1 MSNSEENRL
10 DRLESLAENTLT
22 ELREIKSGLQE
33 IRLGLQEIK
42 LGLQETNQGLKETRV
57 IANSNAKSIEA
68 LTNSLA
74 ESKKEWEKDR
84 QGLDQLLGQL
94 TRSRSDF
101 YEVQSDFY
109 NRFDKIEERE
119 SRMVE
124 ILDRYFP
131 PPKILPI
138 PSSFCH
144 SIVRFYRLGRFFIY
158 QLLLSPIS
166 CLLSPIS
173 FY

>member
-42 LGLQETNQGLKETRV
+42 LGLQETNQGLKETTA

-124 ILDRYFP
+124 ILNRYFP
-131 PPKILPI
+131 PENPAN
-138 PSSFCH
+138 S
-144 SIVRFYRLGRFFIY
+144 
-158 QLLLSPIS
+158 
-166 CLLSPIS
+166 
-173 FY
+173 

>member
-33 IRLGLQEIK
+33 IKSGLQEIK
-42 LGLQETNQGLKETRV
+42 LGLQETNQGLKETRA
-57 IANSNAKSIEA
+57 IANSNAKSLET

-84 QGLDQLLGQL
+84 RGLYQLLGQL
-94 TRSRSDF
+94 TRSMSDF

-109 NRFDKIEERE
+109 NRFDNEGRQ

-124 ILDRYFP
+124 ILDRYLP
-131 PPKILPI
+131 PGNPAN
-138 PSSFCH
+138 S
-144 SIVRFYRLGRFFIY
+144 
-158 QLLLSPIS
+158 
-166 CLLSPIS
+166 
-173 FY
+173 

>member
-10 DRLESLAENTLT
+10 DRLESLAETTLT
-22 ELREIKSGLQE
+22 ELREIKS
-33 IRLGLQEIK
+33 GLQEIK

-84 QGLDQLLGQL
+84 RGLYQLLGQL
-94 TRSRSDF
+94 TRSMSDF

-109 NRFDKIEERE
+109 NRFDKEERQ

-131 PPKILPI
+131 PENPAN
-138 PSSFCH
+138 S
-144 SIVRFYRLGRFFIY
+144 
-158 QLLLSPIS
+158 
-166 CLLSPIS
+166 
-173 FY
+173 

>member
-42 LGLQETNQGLKETRV
+42 LGLQETNQGLKETRA

-68 LTNSLA
+68 LNNSLA

-84 QGLDQLLGQL
+84 RGLDQLLGQL

-101 YEVQSDFY
+101 YEVQSYFY
-109 NRFDKIEERE
+109 NRFDNEER
-119 SRMVE
+119 
-124 ILDRYFP
+124 
-131 PPKILPI
+131 
-138 PSSFCH
+138 
-144 SIVRFYRLGRFFIY
+144 
-158 QLLLSPIS
+158 
-166 CLLSPIS
+166 
-173 FY
+173 

>member
-10 DRLESLAENTLT
+10 DRLESLAETTLT
-22 ELREIKSGLQE
+22 E
-33 IRLGLQEIK
+33 LQEIK
-42 LGLQETNQGLKETRV
+42 LGLQETNQGLKETRA

-84 QGLDQLLGQL
+84 RGLDQLLGQL
-94 TRSRSDF
+94 TRSMSDF

-109 NRFDKIEERE
+109 NRFDKIEERK

-131 PPKILPI
+131 PENPTN
-138 PSSFCH
+138 S
-144 SIVRFYRLGRFFIY
+144 
-158 QLLLSPIS
+158 
-166 CLLSPIS
+166 
-173 FY
+173 

>member
-22 ELREIKSGLQE
+22 ELREIQS
-33 IRLGLQEIK
+33 GLQEIK
-42 LGLQETNQGLKETRV
+42 LGLQETNQGLKETRA

-84 QGLDQLLGQL
+84 RGLDQLLGQL

-109 NRFDKIEERE
+109 NRFDN
-119 SRMVE
+119 
-124 ILDRYFP
+124 
-131 PPKILPI
+131 
-138 PSSFCH
+138 
-144 SIVRFYRLGRFFIY
+144 
-158 QLLLSPIS
+158 
-166 CLLSPIS
+166 
-173 FY
+173 

>member
-22 ELREIKSGLQE
+22 ELREIQS
-33 IRLGLQEIK
+33 GLQEIK
-42 LGLQETNQGLKETRV
+42 LGLQETNQGLKETRA

-84 QGLDQLLGQL
+84 RGLYQLLGQL
-94 TRSRSDF
+94 TRSMSDF

-109 NRFDKIEERE
+109 NRFDNEEKQ

-124 ILDRYFP
+124 ILDRYLP
-131 PPKILPI
+131 PEN
-138 PSSFCH
+138 SANS
-144 SIVRFYRLGRFFIY
+144 
-158 QLLLSPIS
+158 
-166 CLLSPIS
+166 
-173 FY
+173 

>member
-33 IRLGLQEIK
+33 IRLGLQE
-42 LGLQETNQGLKETRV
+42 TNQGLKETTA
-57 IANSNAKSIEA
+57 IANSNVKLIEA

-109 NRFDKIEERE
+109 NRFDKIEERK

-131 PPKILPI
+131 PENTAN
-138 PSSFCH
+138 S
-144 SIVRFYRLGRFFIY
+144 
-158 QLLLSPIS
+158 
-166 CLLSPIS
+166 
-173 FY
+173 

>member
-10 DRLESLAENTLT
+10 DRLESLADNTLT
-22 ELREIKSGLQE
+22 ELREI
-33 IRLGLQEIK
+33 R

-84 QGLDQLLGQL
+84 RVLDQLLGQL
-94 TRSRSDF
+94 TRSMSNF

-109 NRFDKIEERE
+109 NRFDKEERQ

-124 ILDRYFP
+124 ILDRYLP
-131 PPKILPI
+131 PENPVN
-138 PSSFCH
+138 S
-144 SIVRFYRLGRFFIY
+144 
-158 QLLLSPIS
+158 
-166 CLLSPIS
+166 
-173 FY
+173 

>member
-10 DRLESLAENTLT
+10 DRLESLAETTLT
-22 ELREIKSGLQE
+22 E
-33 IRLGLQEIK
+33 LQEIK
-42 LGLQETNQGLKETRV
+42 LGLQETNQGLKETRA

-84 QGLDQLLGQL
+84 RGLYQLLGQL
-94 TRSRSDF
+94 TRSMSDF

-131 PPKILPI
+131 PENPAN
-138 PSSFCH
+138 S
-144 SIVRFYRLGRFFIY
+144 
-158 QLLLSPIS
+158 
-166 CLLSPIS
+166 
-173 FY
+173 

>member
-10 DRLESLAENTLT
+10 DRLESLDENTLT

-42 LGLQETNQGLKETRV
+42 LGLQETNQGLKETTA

-94 TRSRSDF
+94 TRSMSDF

-131 PPKILPI
+131 PENTAN
-138 PSSFCH
+138 S
-144 SIVRFYRLGRFFIY
+144 
-158 QLLLSPIS
+158 
-166 CLLSPIS
+166 
-173 FY
+173 

>member
-10 DRLESLAENTLT
+10 DRLESLAETTLT
-22 ELREIKSGLQE
+22 ELREI
-33 IRLGLQEIK
+33 R

-57 IANSNAKSIEA
+57 IANSNAKSSEA

-84 QGLDQLLGQL
+84 RGLDQLLGQL
-94 TRSRSDF
+94 TRSMSNF

-109 NRFDKIEERE
+109 NRFDKEERQ

-124 ILDRYFP
+124 ILDRYLP
-131 PPKILPI
+131 PENPVN
-138 PSSFCH
+138 S
-144 SIVRFYRLGRFFIY
+144 
-158 QLLLSPIS
+158 
-166 CLLSPIS
+166 
-173 FY
+173 

>member
-22 ELREIKSGLQE
+22 ELQEIKLGLQE

-42 LGLQETNQGLKETRV
+42 LGLQETNQGLKETRA

-84 QGLDQLLGQL
+84 RGLYQLLGQL
-94 TRSRSDF
+94 TRSMSDF

-109 NRFDKIEERE
+109 NRFDNEGRQ

-131 PPKILPI
+131 PENPAN
-138 PSSFCH
+138 S
-144 SIVRFYRLGRFFIY
+144 
-158 QLLLSPIS
+158 
-166 CLLSPIS
+166 
-173 FY
+173 

>member
-42 LGLQETNQGLKETRV
+42 LGLQEIKLGLQETNQGLKETRA

-84 QGLDQLLGQL
+84 RGLDQLLGQL

-101 YEVQSDFY
+101 YEVQSYFY
-109 NRFDKIEERE
+109 N
-119 SRMVE
+119 
-124 ILDRYFP
+124 
-131 PPKILPI
+131 
-138 PSSFCH
+138 
-144 SIVRFYRLGRFFIY
+144 
-158 QLLLSPIS
+158 
-166 CLLSPIS
+166 
-173 FY
+173 

>member
-22 ELREIKSGLQE
+22 ELREIQS
-33 IRLGLQEIK
+33 GLQEIK
-42 LGLQETNQGLKETRV
+42 LGLQETNQGLKETRA

-84 QGLDQLLGQL
+84 RGLYQLLGQL
-94 TRSRSDF
+94 TRSMSDF

-109 NRFDKIEERE
+109 NRFDNEEKQ

-131 PPKILPI
+131 PENPAN
-138 PSSFCH
+138 S
-144 SIVRFYRLGRFFIY
+144 
-158 QLLLSPIS
+158 
-166 CLLSPIS
+166 
-173 FY
+173 

>member
-22 ELREIKSGLQE
+22 ELREI
-33 IRLGLQEIK
+33 R
-42 LGLQETNQGLKETRV
+42 LGLQETNQGLKETRA

-84 QGLDQLLGQL
+84 RGLDQLLGQL

-109 NRFDKIEERE
+109 NRFDNEEKQ

-131 PPKILPI
+131 PENPAN
-138 PSSFCH
+138 S
-144 SIVRFYRLGRFFIY
+144 
-158 QLLLSPIS
+158 
-166 CLLSPIS
+166 
-173 FY
+173 

>member
-42 LGLQETNQGLKETRV
+42 LGLQETNQGLKETTA

-74 ESKKEWEKDR
+74 QSKKEWEKDR

-109 NRFDKIEERE
+109 NRFDKIEERK

-124 ILDRYFP
+124 ILDRYLP
-131 PPKILPI
+131 PENPAN
-138 PSSFCH
+138 S
-144 SIVRFYRLGRFFIY
+144 
-158 QLLLSPIS
+158 
-166 CLLSPIS
+166 
-173 FY
+173 

>member
-1 MSNSEENRL
+1 MSNSEENSL
-10 DRLESLAENTLT
+10 DRLESLAETTLT
-22 ELREIKSGLQE
+22 ELQEIK
-33 IRLGLQEIK
+33 LGLQDIK
-42 LGLQETNQGLKETRV
+42 LGLQETNQGLKETRAS
-57 IANSNAKSIEA
+57 ANSNAKSIEA

-84 QGLDQLLGQL
+84 RGLDQLLGQL

-124 ILDRYFP
+124 ILDRYLP
-131 PPKILPI
+131 PENPAN
-138 PSSFCH
+138 S
-144 SIVRFYRLGRFFIY
+144 
-158 QLLLSPIS
+158 
-166 CLLSPIS
+166 
-173 FY
+173 

>member
-22 ELREIKSGLQE
+22 QLREIQS
-33 IRLGLQEIK
+33 GLQEIK
-42 LGLQETNQGLKETRV
+42 LGLQETNQGLKETRA

-84 QGLDQLLGQL
+84 RGLDQLLGQL

-101 YEVQSDFY
+101 YEVQSYFY
-109 NRFDKIEERE
+109 N
-119 SRMVE
+119 
-124 ILDRYFP
+124 
-131 PPKILPI
+131 
-138 PSSFCH
+138 
-144 SIVRFYRLGRFFIY
+144 
-158 QLLLSPIS
+158 
-166 CLLSPIS
+166 
-173 FY
+173 

>member
-42 LGLQETNQGLKETRV
+42 LGLQETNQGLKETRA

-131 PPKILPI
+131 PENTAN
-138 PSSFCH
+138 S
-144 SIVRFYRLGRFFIY
+144 
-158 QLLLSPIS
+158 
-166 CLLSPIS
+166 
-173 FY
+173 

>member
-1 MSNSEENRL
+1 MNMSNSEENSL
-10 DRLESLAENTLT
+10 DRLESLAETTLT
-22 ELREIKSGLQE
+22 ELQEIK
-33 IRLGLQEIK
+33 LGLQEIK
-42 LGLQETNQGLKETRV
+42 LGLQETNQGLKETRAS
-57 IANSNAKSIEA
+57 ANSNAKSIEA

-84 QGLDQLLGQL
+84 RGLDQLLGQL

-109 NRFDKIEERE
+109 NRFDNEEKQ

-131 PPKILPI
+131 PENPAN
-138 PSSFCH
+138 S
-144 SIVRFYRLGRFFIY
+144 
-158 QLLLSPIS
+158 
-166 CLLSPIS
+166 
-173 FY
+173 

>member
-10 DRLESLAENTLT
+10 DRLESLADNTLT
-22 ELREIKSGLQE
+22 ELREI
-33 IRLGLQEIK
+33 R

-57 IANSNAKSIEA
+57 IANSNAKSSEA

-84 QGLDQLLGQL
+84 RGLDQLLGQL
-94 TRSRSDF
+94 TRSMSNF

-109 NRFDKIEERE
+109 NRFDKEERQ

-124 ILDRYFP
+124 ILDRYLP
-131 PPKILPI
+131 PENPVN
-138 PSSFCH
+138 S
-144 SIVRFYRLGRFFIY
+144 
-158 QLLLSPIS
+158 
-166 CLLSPIS
+166 
-173 FY
+173 

>member
-22 ELREIKSGLQE
+22 ELREI
-33 IRLGLQEIK
+33 R
-42 LGLQETNQGLKETRV
+42 LGLQETNQGLKETRA

-84 QGLDQLLGQL
+84 RVLYQLLGQL
-94 TRSRSDF
+94 TRSMSNF

-109 NRFDKIEERE
+109 NRFDNEERQ

-124 ILDRYFP
+124 ILDRYLP
-131 PPKILPI
+131 PENPVN
-138 PSSFCH
+138 S
-144 SIVRFYRLGRFFIY
+144 
-158 QLLLSPIS
+158 
-166 CLLSPIS
+166 
-173 FY
+173 

>member
-10 DRLESLAENTLT
+10 DRLESLAETTLT
-22 ELREIKSGLQE
+22 E
-33 IRLGLQEIK
+33 LQEIK
-42 LGLQETNQGLKETRV
+42 LGLQETNQGLKETRA

-84 QGLDQLLGQL
+84 RGLYQLLGQL
-94 TRSRSDF
+94 TRSMSDF

-131 PPKILPI
+131 PPRK
-138 PSSFCH
+138 
-144 SIVRFYRLGRFFIY
+144 
-158 QLLLSPIS
+158 S
-166 CLLSPIS
+166 C
-173 FY
+173 

>member
-10 DRLESLAENTLT
+10 DRLESLAETTLT
-22 ELREIKSGLQE
+22 ELRE

-42 LGLQETNQGLKETRV
+42 LGLQETNQGLKETRA
-57 IANSNAKSIEA
+57 IANSNAKSLET

-84 QGLDQLLGQL
+84 RGLYQLLGQL

-109 NRFDKIEERE
+109 NRFDKIEERH
-119 SRMVE
+119 
-124 ILDRYFP
+124 P
-131 PPKILPI
+131 A
-138 PSSFCH
+138 
-144 SIVRFYRLGRFFIY
+144 
-158 QLLLSPIS
+158 
-166 CLLSPIS
+166 
-173 FY
+173 

>member
-42 LGLQETNQGLKETRV
+42 LGLQETNQGLKETRA

-84 QGLDQLLGQL
+84 RGLYQLLGQL

-109 NRFDKIEERE
+109 NRFDKEERQ

-124 ILDRYFP
+124 ILDRYLP
-131 PPKILPI
+131 PENPAN
-138 PSSFCH
+138 S
-144 SIVRFYRLGRFFIY
+144 
-158 QLLLSPIS
+158 
-166 CLLSPIS
+166 
-173 FY
+173 

>member
-1 MSNSEENRL
+1 MNMSNSEENRL

-33 IRLGLQEIK
+33 IRLGLREIR

-84 QGLDQLLGQL
+84 RVLDQLLGQL
-94 TRSRSDF
+94 TRSMSNF

-109 NRFDKIEERE
+109 NRFDKEERQ

-124 ILDRYFP
+124 ILDRYLP
-131 PPKILPI
+131 PENPVN
-138 PSSFCH
+138 S
-144 SIVRFYRLGRFFIY
+144 
-158 QLLLSPIS
+158 
-166 CLLSPIS
+166 
-173 FY
+173 

>member
-22 ELREIKSGLQE
+22 ELREI
-33 IRLGLQEIK
+33 R
-42 LGLQETNQGLKETRV
+42 LGLQETNQGLKETRA

-84 QGLDQLLGQL
+84 RGLDQLLGQL
-94 TRSRSDF
+94 TRSMSDF

-109 NRFDKIEERE
+109 NRFDNEEKQ

-131 PPKILPI
+131 PENPAN
-138 PSSFCH
+138 S
-144 SIVRFYRLGRFFIY
+144 
-158 QLLLSPIS
+158 
-166 CLLSPIS
+166 
-173 FY
+173 